1 MSTTAALADSMRLDK
16 WLWCARF
23 YKTRSLAVE
32 EIGKGRVTVNGQAAK
47 AARELRV
54 GDNVALRQGPVA
66 RTVIVRALSSF
77 RGPAPVAQQ
86 LYEETPESIAA
97 RAQAAEQHLV
107 NKGLGAQA
115 GQRVVE
121 RQDHHL
127 VESAHAQLRQLVAQR
142 AHAGRGQFGL
152 AQHLGK
158 VVARVRLERHRATGQ
173 AALGGL
179 GPQQP
184 HLDVDAAAGQ
194 RGTQLRR
201 RQGSTAQVDSGHFE
215 TRHHLDSP

>member
-1 MSTTAALADSMRLDK
+1 MTTPPDSMRLDK

-66 RTVIVRALSSF
+66 RTVVIRALSSF

-97 RAQAAEQHLV
+97 RAQAAE
-107 NKGLGAQA
+107 A
-115 GQRVVE
+115 R
-121 RQDHHL
+121 R
-127 VESAHAQLRQLVAQR
+127 
-142 AHAGRGQFGL
+142 L
-152 AQHLGK
+152 AP
-158 VVARVRLERHRATGQ
+158 EPAT
-173 AALGGL
+173 ALGEGRPTKRDRRDMDDL
-179 GPQQP
+179 RHGWGERWSAS
-184 HLDVDAAAGQ
+184 LDD
-194 RGTQLRR
+194 
-201 RQGSTAQVDSGHFE
+201 
-215 TRHHLDSP
+215 